1 MFKTWQA
8 SNRVLMKTRRAS
20 PSEGQIQKAVFQYL
34 RTRNIPC
41 WRMNVIGI
49 PKMDGTFRPNS
60 MAGFADILAMFQGTA
75 VALEVKTNK
84 GKQTEKQ
91 KEFQKEFERG
101 GGSYHIVRNVEQVHE
116 IMKTFEARK

>member
-1 MFKTWQA
+1 M
-8 SNRVLMKTRRAS
+8 
-20 PSEGQIQKAVFQYL
+20 
-34 RTRNIPC
+34 
-41 WRMNVIGI
+41 IGI
-49 PKMDGTFRPNS
+49 PKSDGTFRPNS

-84 GKQTEKQ
+84 GRQTEKQ

-101 GGSYHIVRNVEQVHE
+101 GGVYYIVRNVEQVHE

>member
-20 PSEGQIQKAVFQYL
+20 PSEAAIQKGVLNYL
-34 RTRNIPC
+34 KLRQIPH
-41 WRMNVIGI
+41 WRMNVIGV
-49 PKMDGTFRPNS
+49 PLQDGTFRPNS

-75 VALEVKTNK
+75 VALEVKTDK
-84 GKQTEKQ
+84 GRQTEKQ

-101 GGSYHIVRNVEQVHE
+101 GGIYHVVRNVEQVHE
-116 IMKTFEARK
+116 IIKTFEARK

>member
-1 MFKTWQA
+1 MFKTWQEA
-8 SNRVLMKTRRAS
+8 NRVLMKTRRAN
-20 PSEGQIQKAVFQYL
+20 PSEGQIQKAVLNYL
-34 RTRNIPC
+34 KLRQIPH

-60 MAGFADILAMFQGTA
+60 MAGFADVLVLIKGNA
-75 VALEVKTNK
+75 VALEIKSPS
-84 GKQTEKQ
+84 GRQTQKQ

-101 GGSYHIVRNVEQVHE
+101 QGSYHIVRNVEQVHE